1 MADND
6 DLYFSFDE
14 EEEEAGE
21 AETVEVEEKQNR
33 SFLIGAIILALVFL
47 VGIAL
52 VAVFFLFLRQ
62 PPEPAVADIELTN
75 QANMTL
81 FAMTQAAALE
91 ETLSP
96 PIEEEP
102 EEQGLSTPTPGV
114 DEPAEEPEAG
124 EEATEVA
131 EVTSAPEEEG
141 EPGAPTPLA
150 EETAVPTSGIIEVT
164 PLGDGPAAPE
174 TTPAEGVIEPTQP
187 ALPDTGFAGTAGLA
201 GAGLVALMLVAVVV
215 AARRIRMR

>member
-91 ETLSP
+91 ETLLP

-124 EEATEVA
+124 EATEVA